1 MDLGKLVDPFGI
13 GKKIFGGSKSPKVPD
28 AVSIFAKGR
37 DGEPSLASSQ
47 AKGLLD
53 YYGQYVPGFVGLT
66 KTLGPDI
73 QAAELGSMQSFLTG
87 TGDQAGILGLQ
98 KYLGSEL
105 AKTLAKQRKGEL
117 KTMGKQAGLARGV
130 MEALSPEQASAV
142 ERAQAEAD
150 RAYTASLGV
159 SPEERRSYEQQSR
172 EAFQSA
178 GRLGGNLGVVSEAMG
193 REDVLAR
200 KRAEAARAR
209 ESAYSLAGQFYTTP
223 GLNLVSKTPLSYSS
237 AMPLLSTAIAGGPAT
252 SGAFDYNMPINL
264 AMTQANAQNAQ
275 NLAQFQ
281 ADMQAKAAKQQMLG
295 QVLSLAAAPF
305 TGGASL
311 MAMPA
316 LSGGGGGFGGFGGFG
331 A

>member
-1 MDLGKLVDPFGI
+1 
-13 GKKIFGGSKSPKVPD
+13 
-28 AVSIFAKGR
+28 
-37 DGEPSLASSQ
+37 
-47 AKGLLD
+47 
-53 YYGQYVPGFVGLT
+53 
-66 KTLGPDI
+66 
-73 QAAELGSMQSFLTG
+73 
-87 TGDQAGILGLQ
+87 
-98 KYLGSEL
+98 
-105 AKTLAKQRKGEL
+105 
-117 KTMGKQAGLARGV
+117 
-130 MEALSPEQASAV
+130 
-142 ERAQAEAD
+142 
-150 RAYTASLGV
+150 
-159 SPEERRSYEQQSR
+159 
-172 EAFQSA
+172 
-178 GRLGGNLGVVSEAMG
+178 MG

>member
-142 ERAQAEAD
+142 ERAQRKQTEHT
-150 RAYTASLGV
+150 RHL
-159 SPEERRSYEQQSR
+159 
-172 EAFQSA
+172 
-178 GRLGGNLGVVSEAMG
+178 SE
-193 REDVLAR
+193 
-200 KRAEAARAR
+200 
-209 ESAYSLAGQFYTTP
+209 
-223 GLNLVSKTPLSYSS
+223 
-237 AMPLLSTAIAGGPAT
+237 
-252 SGAFDYNMPINL
+252 
-264 AMTQANAQNAQ
+264 
-275 NLAQFQ
+275 
-281 ADMQAKAAKQQMLG
+281 
-295 QVLSLAAAPF
+295 
-305 TGGASL
+305 
-311 MAMPA
+311 
-316 LSGGGGGFGGFGGFG
+316 
-331 A
+331 